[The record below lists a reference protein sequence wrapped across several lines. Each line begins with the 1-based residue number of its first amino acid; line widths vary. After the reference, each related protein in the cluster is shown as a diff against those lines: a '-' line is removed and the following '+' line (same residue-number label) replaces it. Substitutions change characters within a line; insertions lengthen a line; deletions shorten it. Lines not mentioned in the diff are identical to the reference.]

1 MQSPN
6 FSPPTESQ
14 KVDAEQNGDAAALC
28 YVPLLA
34 FFLIIAKRQSA
45 FVRFH
50 GRQGI
55 ALSLLAIG
63 FWFIPIVGKILELL
77 ILAAVAC
84 GFLLAAARQ
93 WKEVPVIGP
102 LSRGHVV
109 LALKHILLGCTII
122 ATIVRFIRTARAK
135 RPTKTPTS
143 VIDVAPV
150 PAKPSTQ
157 ASTSLSS
164 LAENSSPGILP
175 KDLPS

>member
-1 MQSPN
+1 MQSPS

-14 KVDAEQNGDAAALC
+14 KLDAEQNGDIAALC

-34 FFLIIAKRQSA
+34 FFLIIARRQSG

-55 ALSLLAIG
+55 ALSLLAIA
-63 FWFIPIVGKILELL
+63 FWVIPVVGKILELL

-109 LALKHILLGCTII
+109 PALKQILLGFTMI
-122 ATIVRFIRTARAK
+122 ALIVRVIRALRAK
-135 RPTKTPTS
+135 RKKMTPAS
-143 VIDVAPV
+143 VIDVAPASS
-150 PAKPSTQ
+150 PPIAQTSSPS
-157 ASTSLSS
+157 SS
-164 LAENSSPGILP
+164 FAGNSSAGILP